1 MHTLTESEVEHI
13 GLSYLEE
20 QNYSHIYGPEIS
32 PDGIFMER
40 QYNEVVLVNRLRDA
54 IYRLNPQISDEGKA
68 DALKKVLRPDS
79 PNLLVN
85 NETFHKYLTDGVDIE
100 FRKDGIIRGDKVTLV
115 DFNNPDNNE
124 FLAVNQFTVIEN
136 NNNKRP
142 DIVIFINGL
151 PLVVIEL
158 KNPTDE
164 GATIKTAFNQLQTY
178 KYLIPSLFNFN
189 ALLIASDG
197 WDARYGT
204 ITSDWNRFVPWKT
217 KDGLTTEDNTVP
229 QMEVMFTGMLNKRT
243 LLDLIRHFIVFERF
257 KDTVLKKV
265 AAYHQYHA
273 VNRAVITTAKAT
285 SMTGDRRAGV
295 VWHTQGS
302 GKSLSMV
309 FYTGKLVL
317 ALDNPT
323 IVVMTDRNDLD
334 DQLFDTFTGC
344 QQLLR
349 QTPVQAEDRKH
360 LRQILNVASGGIVFT
375 TIQKFMPLLDMT
387 ELADDTETRQ
397 VEDPNSDYYFISNKP
412 LSPRRNIVVIADE
425 AHRSQYD
432 FIDGFA
438 KHLREAL
445 PNASFIGFTGT
456 PIETT
461 DKNTKAVF
469 GEYID
474 IYDIQQAVEDGSTVS
489 IYYEGRLAKVNFDG
503 AERSWVDEQFEEVTE
518 GEELSNRLKFK
529 AKWARLE
536 AIVGEDDRIARIAED
551 IVTHFEQR
559 TSVLEGKG
567 MIVCMSR
574 RICVELYDAIIRLR
588 PQWHDEDDSRGQLKV
603 IMTGAATDPVPWQQH
618 VRNKLR
624 RKAIGERMKNPD
636 DELKLVIVRDMWL
649 TGFDVPCL
657 HTMYID
663 KPMRGHTL
671 MQAIARVNRVFKDKQ
686 GGLVVDYLGIAQ
698 DLKKALSAYTE
709 SGGKGKP
716 AFDQEEAVRAMM
728 EYYEAVVEL
737 FSGFNYR
744 SFFKLKTPE
753 AKFKFLPVA
762 ANHILSQATKKEQ
775 FVDKVTGLLKA
786 FGISVPH
793 DDAMAIRDE
802 IAFFQSVKARIVKI
816 SGYTGGKTDEEIET
830 AIKQIVSQAITSDEV
845 IDVFDAAGLKKP
857 SIDILD
863 EKFLN
868 ELRNLPQKN
877 LAAELL
883 KRLLKDEI
891 RIKMKVNVVQSRKF
905 SDMLDEAVKRYHSG
919 MIDSVAF
926 LEEVLIPMAKEMRE
940 ADRRGERLNLDFR
953 ELAFY
958 DALETN
964 DSAVSIL
971 GDEILR
977 TIARELLQSVR
988 SSTTIDWTI
997 KESVQATL
1005 RRNIR
1010 RILRKYGY
1018 PPDKQEKA
1026 IQTVVE
1032 QAKLLAEE
1040 LVAN

>member
-1 MHTLTESEVEHI
+1 MHTLTESEVEYI

-20 QNYSHIYGPEIS
+20 QKYSHLYGPDIS

-54 IYRLNPQISDEGKA
+54 IDRLNPQISDEGKT
-68 DALKKVLRPDS
+68 DALKKVIRTDS
-79 PNLLVN
+79 PNLLIN
-85 NETFHKYLTDGVDIE
+85 NETFHKYLTEGVDIE
-100 FRKDGIIRGDKVTLV
+100 FRKDGNIRGDKVYLV

-142 DIVIFINGL
+142 DMVVFINGL

-178 KYLIPSLFNFN
+178 KYLIPSLFNYN
-189 ALLIASDG
+189 VLLIASDG

-217 KDGLTTEDNTVP
+217 KDGLTTEDSAVP

-273 VNRAVITTAKAT
+273 VNRAVITTARAT

-349 QTPVQAEDRKH
+349 QTPVQAKDRKH

-375 TIQKFMPLLDMT
+375 TIQKFMPLLDMD
-387 ELADDTETRQ
+387 ELADDAETPQ
-397 VEDPNSDYYFISNKP
+397 VEDPNSDYYFVSNKP

-518 GEELSNRLKFK
+518 GEELSNRQKFK

-574 RICVELYDAIIRLR
+574 RICVELYDAIISLR
-588 PQWHDEDDSRGQLKV
+588 PQWHDDDDSRGQIKV

-636 DELKLVIVRDMWL
+636 DDLKLVIVRDMWL

-698 DLKKALSAYTE
+698 DLKKALSTYTD

-737 FSGFNYR
+737 FSGFDYR
-744 SFFKLKTPE
+744 RFFKLKTPE
-753 AKFKFLPVA
+753 DKFKFLPVA
-762 ANHILSQATKKEQ
+762 ADHILSQVTKKDQ

-802 IAFFQSVKARIVKI
+802 VAFFQSVKARIVKI
-816 SGYTGGKTDEEIET
+816 SGHTGGKTDEEIET

-891 RIKMKVNVVQSRKF
+891 RIKMKVNVVQSKKF

-940 ADRRGERLNLDFR
+940 ADRRGERLNMDYR

-958 DALETN
+958 DALEAN
-964 DSAVSIL
+964 DSAVAIL

-1032 QAKLLAEE
+1032 QAKLLAED
-1040 LVAN
+1040 LVF